1 MIDPKDLV
9 PVEPTDAGGAK
20 DFLKKSGVSLTTGE
34 YARVCELLGRRP
46 TTVELDYTQL
56 RAH

>member
-9 PVEPTDAGGAK
+9 PVEPTDAGAAK
-20 DFLKKSGVSLTTGE
+20 DFLKKNGVSLTVSE

-46 TTVELDYTQL
+46 TLVEL
-56 RAH
+56 HIFNVM